1 MLSQKRGDMENYNVG
16 DLVSEFL
23 YQMGVKDVFGVVSVH
38 NIPMLDAI
46 GRRNFI
52 KMVPARGEMGAG
64 HMADGYARATNGL
77 GVVFTSTGPG
87 AANVV
92 GSLVESRFAGSPIL
106 HFTGQTATENLDK
119 NQGTVHDVPD
129 QLGMLKS
136 ISKKA
141 IRISHADDVLAQL
154 IEATTIALTP
164 PMGPVSV
171 EIPIDIQRTNI
182 KRPLMLDQIKLP
194 NINLQIG
201 DTSTLDQI
209 ENIIRVSKRKILWVG
224 NGGKFARNEVEQFIK
239 MGFSVVTSTLGRGVV
254 PESNQMSLGA
264 FNAVPLI
271 EEFYKTLDLMIV
283 VGSRLRGHET
293 RDMSLKLPRKIIQID
308 IDPDA
313 ENRTYKTNLF
323 HCGDAKKVLG
333 ELAHRLSNQLS
344 TDEEWVNEVADLKIK
359 IFQDYK
365 KNLGAY
371 KDFPEII
378 RKILPEDGNWV
389 RDITISNSMWGN
401 RSMLINKP
409 EQNIYPVGAAIGPG
423 MALAIGVSV
432 GSDGRKTIAMCGD
445 GGFMLNL
452 PDLWTA
458 VETNCDVVFLVMNDQ
473 GYGVIKHIQ
482 ESMYGGRKF
491 YADLTG
497 PNFEEL
503 AKVAKMKYKR
513 IDHANELE
521 KTLDEAVKFSG
532 PVLVEVNVHSVGEMP
547 RYFAPPPHAIKS

>member
-1 MLSQKRGDMENYNVG
+1 MADYNVG

-23 YQMGVKDVFGVVSVH
+23 YQIGVKDVFGVVSVH

-46 GRRNFI
+46 GRRNYI
-52 KMVPARGEMGAG
+52 KMIPARGEMGAG
-64 HMADGYARATNGL
+64 HMADGYARTTNGL

-87 AANVV
+87 AANVA
-92 GSLVESRFAGSPIL
+92 GAIVESRFAGSAIL
-106 HFTGQTATENLDK
+106 HFTGQTAIDNLDK

-129 QLGMLKS
+129 QFGMLKS

-141 IRISHADDVLAQL
+141 IRISNTEDVVTKLMDAV
-154 IEATTIALTP
+154 TVALTP
-164 PMGPVSV
+164 PMGPVSI

-182 KRPLMLDQIKLP
+182 ERPSILDQIKLP
-194 NINLQIG
+194 NVNLQTG
-201 DTSTLDQI
+201 DISSLDTI
-209 ENIIRVSKRKILWVG
+209 EKIIKTSKRKILWVG
-224 NGGKFARNEVEQFIK
+224 NGAKFAKDEVEKFID
-239 MGFSVVTSTLGRGVV
+239 MGFAVVTSTLGRGVV

-264 FNAVPLI
+264 FNAVPLV
-271 EEFYKTLDLMIV
+271 EDFYKTLDLMIV

-293 RDMSLKLPRKIIQID
+293 RDMSLKLPNNIIQID
-308 IDPDA
+308 IDPEA

-323 HCGDAKKVLG
+323 HCGDGKLVLG
-333 ELAHRLSNQLS
+333 QLSNRLSKKIVVDN
-344 TDEEWVNEVADLKIK
+344 DWINEVSELKNK
-359 IFQDYK
+359 IIQDYK

-378 RKILPEDGNWV
+378 RRVLPENGRWV
-389 RDITISNSMWGN
+389 RDVTISNSMWGN
-401 RSMLINKP
+401 RSMQINKP

-423 MALAIGVSV
+423 MALAIGASI
-432 GSDGRKTIAMCGD
+432 GSNGEKTIAMCGD

-458 VETNCDVVFLVMNDQ
+458 AETNCDVVFLVMNDQ

-491 YADLTG
+491 YADLIG
-497 PNFEEL
+497 PDFEDL

-513 IDHANELE
+513 INHANELE
-521 KTLDEAVKFSG
+521 KILEQAVKFSG
-532 PVLVEVNVHSVGEMP
+532 PVLVEVNVASVGEMP
-547 RYFAPPPHAIKS
+547 RYFMPPRYAQGKIKP

>member
-1 MLSQKRGDMENYNVG
+1 MEKYNVG

-87 AANVV
+87 AANVA

-293 RDMSLKLPRKIIQID
+293 RDMSLKLPHKIIQID

-313 ENRTYKTNLF
+313 ENRTYKTSLF

-432 GSDGRKTIAMCGD
+432 GSEGKKTIAMSGD

-491 YADLTG
+491 YADLIG

>member
-23 YQMGVKDVFGVVSVH
+23 YQIDVKDVFGVVSVH

-87 AANVV
+87 AANVA

-239 MGFSVVTSTLGRGVV
+239 MGFSVVTSALGRGVV

-432 GSDGRKTIAMCGD
+432 GSEGKKTIAMSGD

-497 PNFEEL
+497 LNFEEL

>member
-1 MLSQKRGDMENYNVG
+1 MVDYNVG

-23 YQMGVKDVFGVVSVH
+23 YQIGVKDVFGVVSVH

-46 GRRNFI
+46 GRRNYI
-52 KMVPARGEMGAG
+52 KMIPARGEMGAG
-64 HMADGYARATNGL
+64 HMADGYARTTNGL

-87 AANVV
+87 AANVA
-92 GSLVESRFAGSPIL
+92 GAIVESRFAGSAIL
-106 HFTGQTATENLDK
+106 HFTGQTAIDNLDK

-129 QLGMLKS
+129 QFGMLKS

-141 IRISHADDVLAQL
+141 IRISNTEDVVTKLMDAV
-154 IEATTIALTP
+154 TVALTP
-164 PMGPVSV
+164 PMGPVSI
-171 EIPIDIQRTNI
+171 EIPIDIQRTKI
-182 KRPLMLDQIKLP
+182 ERPSTLDQIKLP
-194 NINLQIG
+194 NLNLQTG
-201 DTSTLDQI
+201 DISSLDKI
-209 ENIIRVSKRKILWVG
+209 EEIIKTSKRKILWVG
-224 NGGKFARNEVEQFIK
+224 NGAKFAKDEVEKFID
-239 MGFSVVTSTLGRGVV
+239 MGFALVTSTLGRGVV
-254 PESNQMSLGA
+254 PESNEMSLGA
-264 FNAVPLI
+264 FNAVPLV
-271 EEFYKTLDLMIV
+271 EDFYKTLDLMVV

-293 RDMSLKLPRKIIQID
+293 RDMSLKLPNNIIQID
-308 IDPDA
+308 IDPEA

-323 HCGDAKKVLG
+323 HCGDGKLVLG
-333 ELAHRLSNQLS
+333 ELSNRLSKKIVV
-344 TDEEWVNEVADLKIK
+344 DKDWVNEVSELKNK
-359 IFQDYK
+359 IIQDYK

-378 RKILPEDGNWV
+378 RRVLPENGRWV
-389 RDITISNSMWGN
+389 RDVTISNSMWGN
-401 RSMLINKP
+401 RSMQINKP

-423 MALAIGVSV
+423 MALAIGASI
-432 GSDGRKTIAMCGD
+432 GSNGEKTIAMCGD

-458 VETNCDVVFLVMNDQ
+458 AETNCDVVFLVMNDQ

-491 YADLTG
+491 YADLIG
-497 PNFEEL
+497 PDFEDL

-521 KTLDEAVKFSG
+521 KILEEAVKFSG

-547 RYFAPPPHAIKS
+547 RYFAPPPHALNN